1 MEKLAIRPGTTS
13 FRGKSKGKENDITQ
27 SWKRSFSIGILSF
40 RNSEIGTWKL
50 SFSIFFWGIPVF
62 LCKGIHT
69 NPLGIYVAL
78 IGPFNQFALLNFVF
92 LTLCIDSKESCINLV
107 NILLSLPLV
116 LSCR

>member
-1 MEKLAIRPGTTS
+1 MRSGLVLLAFEGRVKEKKTILRNRGNARFLLASSVLEIRRLVLGS
-13 FRGKSKGKENDITQ
+13 SVF
-27 SWKRSFSIGILSF
+27 LS
-40 RNSEIGTWKL
+40 
-50 SFSIFFWGIPVF
+50 FFWGIPVF

>member
-1 MEKLAIRPGTTS
+1 MEA
-13 FRGKSKGKENDITQ
+13 Q
-27 SWKRSFSIGILSF
+27 
-40 RNSEIGTWKL
+40 
-50 SFSIFFWGIPVF
+50 FFYLFLGIPVF

-92 LTLCIDSKESCINLV
+92 LTLWIDSKGSCINLV